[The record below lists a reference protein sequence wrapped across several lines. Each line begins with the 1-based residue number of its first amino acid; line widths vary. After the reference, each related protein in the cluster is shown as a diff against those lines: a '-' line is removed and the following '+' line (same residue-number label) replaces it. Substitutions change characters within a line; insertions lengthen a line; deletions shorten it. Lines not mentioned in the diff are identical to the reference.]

1 MSKKL
6 FFILLLICSIWMGC
20 EPQYGE
26 VTEQTRGNL
35 EYTAITCNFPLE
47 IQFSKNVTEIVTV
60 THEELQ
66 PAMVLA
72 CENGSL
78 SISIDKLYNKS
89 WEVTPKIILPI
100 SANLNAIQGY
110 SALVIDADTTISTSK
125 LKLNVA
131 GNSKV
136 QMILDADSLIIESLG
151 YGTVFELQ
159 GDAKAVKIE
168 SNSLV
173 MNALSMT
180 SKTYECDVYD
190 SQLDIQ
196 CSDTLRINNMN
207 NSTLRSKGNCEVLQN
222 NVWSSTIQ
230 QID

>member
-1 MSKKL
+1 MNKKL
-6 FFILLLICSIWMGC
+6 LFILLIICSIWMGC
-20 EPQYGE
+20 ERRYGE

-35 EYTAITCNFPLE
+35 VYTAITCNFPLE
-47 IQFSKNVTEIVTV
+47 IQFSKYATEIVTI

-72 CENGSL
+72 CENGDL

-89 WEVTPKIILPI
+89 WEVTPRIIMPI
-100 SANLNAIQGY
+100 PANLNAIQGY
-110 SALVIDADTTISTSK
+110 SELMIVADTTISSTQ
-125 LKLNVA
+125 LQLDLA
-131 GNSKV
+131 GNSSV
-136 QMILDADSLIIESLG
+136 ALDLDVESLAIKSLG
-151 YGTVFELQ
+151 YGTALELS
-159 GDAKAVKIE
+159 GKADKVKIE

-180 SKTYECDVYD
+180 SKTYECDIYS

-196 CSDTLRINNMN
+196 CHDSLIINNMN
-207 NSTLRSKGNCEVLQN
+207 NSVIRYKGNCDVLQN

>member
-1 MSKKL
+1 
-6 FFILLLICSIWMGC
+6 MGC
-20 EPQYGE
+20 EPRYGE

-35 EYTAITCNFPLE
+35 LYTAITCNFPLE
-47 IQFSKNVTEIVTV
+47 IQFSKDVTEIVTV

-89 WEVTPKIILPI
+89 WEVTPKIIMPI
-100 SANLNAIQGY
+100 PTNLKAIHGY
-110 SALVIDADTTISTSK
+110 SKLMIVADTTISSAQ
-125 LKLNVA
+125 LQLDLA
-131 GNSKV
+131 GNSNV
-136 QMILDADSLIIESLG
+136 ALNLDVESLAIKSLG
-151 YGTVFELQ
+151 YGTTLELS
-159 GDAKAVKIE
+159 GEADRVKVE
-168 SNSLV
+168 SNSLL
-173 MNALSMT
+173 MNAFSMA
-180 SKTYECDVYD
+180 SQTYECDIYD

-207 NSTLRSKGNCEVLQN
+207 NSILRYKGNCDVLQN